1 MGESERLPSAP
12 DKYLKLPSVCLN
24 HFLCEHAATPFMC
37 LFMVYLVLPTS
48 FYRHVG
54 RTPLSRHRFA
64 AMSGEHLCPDIV
76 LLLRRGNASAPTSF
90 CRHVGRTPLPRH
102 RFIILVYSNKNRGSP
117 RFLTYLLLSALKVSS
132 DPRTVRQ
139 SCEVENREHYDPC
152 DKECDRI
159 RQHQ

>member
-1 MGESERLPSAP
+1 
-12 DKYLKLPSVCLN
+12 SVCLN

-37 LFMVYLVLPTS
+37 LFMIYLVLPTS

-76 LLLRRGNASAPTSF
+76 LPPCRENASAPTSF

-102 RFIILVYSNKNRGSP
+102 RFAAMSGERLCPDIVLS
-117 RFLTYLLLSALKVSS
+117 FLFTQIK
-132 DPRTVRQ
+132 TG
-139 SCEVENREHYDPC
+139 
-152 DKECDRI
+152 DRPGF
-159 RQHQ
+159 